1 MGDTEITYQSELATA
16 SFGQGVSVT
25 AIQMLQALSA
35 MTNDGVVIKPYVVDK
50 IVDQDGNVT
59 YKGGRVVV
67 DKVYS
72 SNTVS
77 KMHELMKKVVEINKV
92 WNVSN
97 VNVMGKTGTAQIAS
111 PKGGYLDGTYDYIK
125 SFAGIIPSDNPKY
138 IIYVVGKKPE
148 TNLGSWAKVI
158 TTAIEEIASYAKLTE
173 SKSDADLTKLIDLNN
188 YISREVEKSVI
199 DLEQNKL
206 KVIVIGN
213 GKYVINQYPL
223 KEKKVLADSKV
234 FLLSNGLEFKM
245 EDMTGWS
252 INDVKTY
259 TELLGIKLE
268 YNGYGY
274 VTSQSIDAGTVLD
287 TSNMVLSVTLENKT

>member
-1 MGDTEITYQSELATA
+1 M
-16 SFGQGVSVT
+16 
-25 AIQMLQALSA
+25 
-35 MTNDGVVIKPYVVDK
+35 
-50 IVDQDGNVT
+50 
-59 YKGGRVVV
+59 R
-67 DKVYS
+67 
-72 SNTVS
+72 
-77 KMHELMKKVVEINKV
+77 
-92 WNVSN
+92 
-97 VNVMGKTGTAQIAS
+97 
-111 PKGGYLDGTYDYIK
+111 
-125 SFAGIIPSDNPKY
+125 
-138 IIYVVGKKPE
+138 
-148 TNLGSWAKVI
+148 
-158 TTAIEEIASYAKLTE
+158 
-173 SKSDADLTKLIDLNN
+173 
-188 YISREVEKSVI
+188 

-223 KEKKVLADSKV
+223 KGKKVLADSKV

>member
-1 MGDTEITYQSELATA
+1 
-16 SFGQGVSVT
+16 
-25 AIQMLQALSA
+25 MLQALSA
-35 MTNDGVVIKPYVVDK
+35 MTNDGVVIKPYIVDK
-50 IVDQDGNVT
+50 IVDQDDNVT

-223 KEKKVLADSKV
+223 KGKKVLADSKV

-274 VTSQSIDAGTVLD
+274 VTSQSIDVGTVLD

>member
-1 MGDTEITYQSELATA
+1 
-16 SFGQGVSVT
+16 
-25 AIQMLQALSA
+25 
-35 MTNDGVVIKPYVVDK
+35 
-50 IVDQDGNVT
+50 
-59 YKGGRVVV
+59 
-67 DKVYS
+67 
-72 SNTVS
+72 
-77 KMHELMKKVVEINKV
+77 
-92 WNVSN
+92 
-97 VNVMGKTGTAQIAS
+97 MGKTGTAQIAS

-206 KVIVIGN
+206 KVIVIGD

-223 KEKKVLADSKV
+223 KEKS
-234 FLLSNGLEFKM
+234 SC
-245 EDMTGWS
+245 
-252 INDVKTY
+252 
-259 TELLGIKLE
+259 
-268 YNGYGY
+268 
-274 VTSQSIDAGTVLD
+274 
-287 TSNMVLSVTLENKT
+287 